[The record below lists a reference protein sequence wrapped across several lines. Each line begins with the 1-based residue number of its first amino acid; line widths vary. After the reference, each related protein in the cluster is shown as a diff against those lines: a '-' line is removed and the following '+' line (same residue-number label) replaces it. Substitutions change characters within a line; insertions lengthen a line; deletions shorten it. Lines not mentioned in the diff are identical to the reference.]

1 MTESVPD
8 LNEADSIIRIDNIV
22 KIFKSKVK
30 TVTAVNDVSF
40 KVYRGRSLVFSGRT
54 GPGKAP

>member
-40 KVYRGRSLVFSGRT
+40 KVYRGEIFGLLGRT